1 VNVIEGVR
9 PGTASNEQVTEESG
23 AQPTVWT
30 RFGKPGFF
38 LFAILLAL
46 VGLLKRRKIL
56 RFTGVRLKEMS
67 GYKREQAF
75 RYDNRKPSDDSWEL

>member
-1 VNVIEGVR
+1 M
-9 PGTASNEQVTEESG
+9 QVPEES
-23 AQPTVWT
+23 AASPTIWT
-30 RFGKPGFF
+30 RYGKYGFF

-46 VGLLKRRKIL
+46 VGLLKRRSIL
-56 RFTGVRLKEMS
+56 RFTGVRLKDIS